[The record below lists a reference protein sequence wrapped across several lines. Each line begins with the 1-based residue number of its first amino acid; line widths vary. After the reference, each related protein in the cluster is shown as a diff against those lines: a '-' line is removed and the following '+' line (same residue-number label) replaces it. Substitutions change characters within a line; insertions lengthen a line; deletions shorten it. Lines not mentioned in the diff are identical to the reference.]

1 MGTRDAEMAD
11 PSKVL
16 RGANPEYSFGATVA
30 NDKVSP
36 TPLNIFAFE
45 ATETRSQQI

>member
-1 MGTRDAEMAD
+1 MGTRDTEVD

-30 NDKVSP
+30 NDKVSCC
-36 TPLNIFAFE
+36 FAKTVVF
-45 ATETRSQQI
+45 SISNL